1 MFLEAFLVR
10 KSLVKFMAGSQ
21 KSFTIKMETYKT
33 GEINTTWKTEWTKW
47 SNHSAF
53 FMLIK
58 IHKRTMD
65 RTSLMTD
72 RNNERRKQEI
82 NQRKGEMLWG
92 HYEI

>member
-47 SNHSAF
+47 SNYSEE
-53 FMLIK
+53 LPSDLQ
-58 IHKRTMD
+58 KRVTNMNKSEVVFWSK
-65 RTSLMTD
+65 T
-72 RNNERRKQEI
+72 RNE
-82 NQRKGEMLWG
+82 
-92 HYEI
+92 